1 MSCAS
6 CRSLP
11 VLACHSFSTD
21 CTRPPRLHSFVT
33 PLHGVQLKI
42 RASPG
47 AQALRAAAKMV
58 AAAVGGGKSYRRTA
72 AGLILGWGRLQM
84 LRAARER
91 GTVSSRQLRNWD
103 GTKEGNDERVGTKQP
118 RGAEEG
124 LLELL
129 KLPGEESRRAM
140 GRLVGGWVL
149 IVVVTH
155 EMREM

>member
-1 MSCAS
+1 
-6 CRSLP
+6 
-11 VLACHSFSTD
+11 
-21 CTRPPRLHSFVT
+21 
-33 PLHGVQLKI
+33 
-42 RASPG
+42 
-47 AQALRAAAKMV
+47 
-58 AAAVGGGKSYRRTA
+58 
-72 AGLILGWGRLQM
+72 M

-91 GTVSSRQLRNWD
+91 GTVSSRQLRNKGDNWD